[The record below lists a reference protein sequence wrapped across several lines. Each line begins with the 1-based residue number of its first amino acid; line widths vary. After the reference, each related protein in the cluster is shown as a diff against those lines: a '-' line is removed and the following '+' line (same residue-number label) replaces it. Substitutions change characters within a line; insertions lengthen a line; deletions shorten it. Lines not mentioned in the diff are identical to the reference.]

1 MLPGTTAFQS
11 KFGLANLL
19 ILFLKFIFIH
29 FIQHHLILRF
39 SFLKIFL
46 GFAMFEK
53 IKYAK
58 KINDWDHLIQNN
70 LYKCFSLKKK
80 VICLHALWLT
90 KIDRWL
96 HKDLLSKF
104 FCKFLFYK
112 VCVYETC
119 INLIGL
125 TPDNLDNSDIW
136 KVGHLICFIRLIRV
150 EVWTSL
156 IRTFW
161 SIHTCSDH
169 IRSVQ
174 RLWEILD

>member
-1 MLPGTTAFQS
+1 
-11 KFGLANLL
+11 
-19 ILFLKFIFIH
+19 
-29 FIQHHLILRF
+29 
-39 SFLKIFL
+39 
-46 GFAMFEK
+46 MFEK

-58 KINDWDHLIQNN
+58 KINDWDHLLQNN